1 MIENIS
7 KEERKQ
13 ILSDSISGCLFGGA
27 IGDAL
32 GYPVEFMSYRQIIN
46 KYGKP
51 GITELAVGK
60 RGKAEIS
67 DDTQMTLFTANG
79 LLFAQTQARLN
90 GVSKPLGVHLL
101 NAYREWYK
109 TQTEPQMFYN
119 DDQPHTCWIH
129 NIAALH
135 SSRAPGTTCMSA
147 LAASFNQSAYSR
159 AANNSKG
166 CGGVMRI
173 APVGCFGAAG
183 HLTDETASA
192 KYAAE
197 FAALTHGNPL
207 GYIPA
212 AFTGC
217 MIHKIIVNKING
229 NSVDLYDITADTL
242 QVTRELYGDNQYY
255 PAFEDIINRAVA
267 LSKQHIDDVDAI
279 SRLGQGWVA
288 EEALA
293 VALYAA
299 LKYRDNFKNA
309 LICAVN
315 HDGDSDSTGAI
326 AGNILGAYVGLYG
339 VAAQDTNIITKPE
352 VYDVIFELA
361 QDLTDGCPMR
371 KDGPHRDVKWAL
383 KYLYC
388 NYGRI

>member
-1 MIENIS
+1 M
-7 KEERKQ
+7 
-13 ILSDSISGCLFGGA
+13 
-27 IGDAL
+27 
-32 GYPVEFMSYRQIIN
+32 
-46 KYGKP
+46 
-51 GITELAVGK
+51 
-60 RGKAEIS
+60 
-67 DDTQMTLFTANG
+67 
-79 LLFAQTQARLN
+79 
-90 GVSKPLGVHLL
+90 
-101 NAYREWYK
+101 
-109 TQTEPQMFYN
+109 
-119 DDQPHTCWIH
+119 
-129 NIAALH
+129 
-135 SSRAPGTTCMSA
+135 
-147 LAASFNQSAYSR
+147 
-159 AANNSKG
+159 
-166 CGGVMRI
+166 
-173 APVGCFGAAG
+173 
-183 HLTDETASA
+183 TDETASA

-217 MIHKIIVNKING
+217 MVHKIIVSKING
-229 NSVDLYDITADTL
+229 NSADLYDITSGTL

-255 PAFEDIINRAVA
+255 PEFEDIINHAVA
-267 LSKQHIDDVDAI
+267 LSKQNINDVDAI
-279 SRLGQGWVA
+279 SRLGQGWAA

-293 VALYAA
+293 IALYAA

-326 AGNILGAYVGLYG
+326 AGNILGACVGLYG
-339 VAAQDTNIITKPE
+339 IAAQDMDIITKLE

-361 QDLTDGCPMR
+361 QDLAEGCRMR

>member
-1 MIENIS
+1 
-7 KEERKQ
+7 
-13 ILSDSISGCLFGGA
+13 
-27 IGDAL
+27 
-32 GYPVEFMSYRQIIN
+32 
-46 KYGKP
+46 
-51 GITELAVGK
+51 
-60 RGKAEIS
+60 
-67 DDTQMTLFTANG
+67 
-79 LLFAQTQARLN
+79 
-90 GVSKPLGVHLL
+90 
-101 NAYREWYK
+101 
-109 TQTEPQMFYN
+109 
-119 DDQPHTCWIH
+119 
-129 NIAALH
+129 
-135 SSRAPGTTCMSA
+135 
-147 LAASFNQSAYSR
+147 
-159 AANNSKG
+159 
-166 CGGVMRI
+166 MRV

-217 MIHKIIVNKING
+217 MIHKIIVNKIHG
-229 NSVDLYDITADTL
+229 NSADLYDITSDAL
-242 QVTRELYGDNQYY
+242 QVTQGLYGDNQYY
-255 PAFEDIINRAVA
+255 PEFEDIINRAVA
-267 LSKQHIDDVDAI
+267 LSEQNIDDVDAI

-293 VALYAA
+293 IALYAA
-299 LKYRDNFKNA
+299 LKYRDNFKRA

-339 VAAQDTNIITKPE
+339 IAAQDMDTVTKPE
-352 VYDVIFELA
+352 VNDVIFELA
-361 QDLTDGCPMR
+361 QDLADGCPMG
-371 KDGPHRDVKWAL
+371 KDGPHRDVKWDL